1 MADSDRYVIDTNVIV
16 NMLTGGGTDCPA
28 WFERSVALWRA
39 AEAGEFQACL
49 SVVTVAEVL
58 ASPQVRGRHLDR
70 RLRRRRSREAREWLS
85 TAPYMPIEADDVLA
99 REAGAFAQEFQLKGA
114 DALILASAVRVR
126 APFLFTWDDG
136 LLKVGAQVGGLI
148 VCSPDSA
155 AYEHQPSL
163 NV

>member
-1 MADSDRYVIDTNVIV
+1 M
-16 NMLTGGGTDCPA
+16 
-28 WFERSVALWRA
+28 
-39 AEAGEFQACL
+39 
-49 SVVTVAEVL
+49 AEVL

-85 TAPYMPIEADDVLA
+85 TAPYMPIEAD
-99 REAGAFAQEFQLKGA
+99 